1 MKHSVATGG
10 VIWLVV
16 AIAGLGVMLEV
27 VVTLR
32 GR

>member
-1 MKHSVATGG
+1 MKNSVATGG

-16 AIAGLGVMLEV
+16 GIAAVGVMLAV